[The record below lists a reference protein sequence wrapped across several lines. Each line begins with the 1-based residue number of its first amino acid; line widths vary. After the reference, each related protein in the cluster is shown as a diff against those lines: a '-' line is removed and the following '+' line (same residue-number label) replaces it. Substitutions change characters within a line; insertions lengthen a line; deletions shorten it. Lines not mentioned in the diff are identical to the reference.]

1 MKINGIIAEYNPFHK
16 GHEYHIAQSKALT
29 GADYTVV
36 VMSGNFVQR
45 GAPAL
50 LDKHA
55 RAKMALLCGADLVL
69 ELPALYATASAEFFA
84 DGGVSLLTSLGAVT
98 HLCFGSE
105 IGDITSL
112 TELASVLSDEPADY
126 RDSLKEH
133 LRRGMAYPEARTK
146 ALLSVAP
153 THALNPTTCEAL
165 LSSPNNILG
174 LEYCK
179 AILRR
184 KSSLIPVTIPRVGWG
199 YHDTV
204 LSDCRPVSANG
215 STSGSSSVSGDAS
228 TSGSSSASGDA
239 SISGDTNFCSATA
252 IRHTL
257 VSGGD
262 ISLLESQLPEPS
274 YQLLAESLQ
283 KNLPLQSDDFSSA
296 LYYKLLSES
305 PYGYEK
311 YLDVT
316 PDLSERIRNH
326 LNEYR
331 SFTDFCSRLKT
342 KEITYTRISRC
353 LLHILLNLTKS
364 HIEAH
369 KVLPVPYARVLG
381 LRKSAAPLMHAVK
394 ESSQLPLVTKLADA
408 EALLSPEAYALLKQ
422 DMEVSR
428 LYYGM
433 ESMLRQTDAVNEYS
447 IPLVVI

>member
-1 MKINGIIAEYNPFHK
+1 MKVNGIIAEYNPFHK

-50 LDKHA
+50 LDKHT
-55 RAKMALLCGADLVL
+55 RTRMALLSGADLVL

-84 DGGVSLLTSLGAVT
+84 DGGVSLLTGLGAVT

-105 IGDITSL
+105 CGDIVPL
-112 TELASVLSDEPADY
+112 QKLASILAEEPGDY
-126 RDSLKEH
+126 RDSLKEY
-133 LRRGMAYPEARTK
+133 LRRGMTYPEARTR
-146 ALLSVAP
+146 ALLSLAP
-153 THALNPTTCEAL
+153 AHALDPVACKEL

-179 AILRR
+179 AVLRR
-184 KSSLIPVTIPRVGWG
+184 KSSLIPVTIPRVGCG

-204 LSDCRPVSANG
+204 LSDRRPIPDN
-215 STSGSSSVSGDAS
+215 AS
-228 TSGSSSASGDA
+228 TFGSSSASGNA
-239 SISGDTNFCSATA
+239 SFSGDTNFCSATA

-262 ISLLESQLPEPS
+262 ISLLESQMPEPA

-283 KNLPLQSDDFSSA
+283 KNLPLHSDDFSSA

-311 YLDVT
+311 YLDVSS
-316 PDLSERIRNH
+316 DISERIRNH

-331 SFTDFCSRLKT
+331 SFTDFCNRLKT

-364 HIEAH
+364 HMDAH
-369 KVLPVPYARVLG
+369 KSLPVPYARVLG

-394 ESSQLPLVTKLADA
+394 EASQIPLVTKLADA
-408 EALLSPEAYALLKQ
+408 EAFLSPEAYPLLIQ
-422 DMEVSR
+422 DIEISR
-428 LYYGM
+428 LYYGIGTIVH
-433 ESMLRQTDAVNEYS
+433 QTDTTNEYS